1 MHKGSSIKNIL
12 AVYVTSASSHVH
24 FDSLF
29 DFIIIIIITI
39 IIIFCHYYCY
49 YYQ

>member
-24 FDSLF
+24 FDDLF